1 MMSNESSLPS
11 LANSL
16 RSNGLLLSATS
27 TVLPSAGYAT
37 PSTTFHVVPL
47 NFTLP
52 LADPLS
58 ETVVEEVGVVPGASE
73 TTGGASAPASSGSS
87 FAAFASA
94 LAPAPGFTAGFG
106 LGFGIGSLRTRSSRG
121 STTSR

>member
-52 LADPLS
+52 LADPS
-58 ETVVEEVGVVPGASE
+58 VETVVEEAGPVPGASE
-73 TTGGASAPASSGSS
+73 TTAGASPPASASGSS

-94 LAPAPGFTAGFG
+94 LAPAPGFTVGFG
-106 LGFGIGSLRTRSSRG
+106 FGFGIGSLRTSSSRG
-121 STTSR
+121 I